1 MQGVGQEM
9 GIWSGNHTSR
19 LFGKDVDHLP
29 CRLRA
34 NAETAP
40 LFWGRK
46 RVVSGEGSSIGKS
59 LPKDSA
65 KPRQRQTAERAAWLH
80 PHLLECDPVGLQ
92 LQDPAQQDVVVSQ
105 LHPPR
110 VWLQGSEVDAHRVRG
125 SPRWEVEM
133 DATGQD
139 HFAAFRSHSKASR
152 RNTRMYDTVQ

>member
-1 MQGVGQEM
+1 MLTSLNE
-9 GIWSGNHTSR
+9 NHT
-19 LFGKDVDHLP
+19 LLGEDVNHSP

-40 LFWGRK
+40 LFWRRK
-46 RVVSGEGSSIGKS
+46 RVVSGEGYIIGKS

-65 KPRQRQTAERAAWLH
+65 KPRQRQTAERAAWLC
-80 PHLLECDPVGLQ
+80 PHLLESDPVRLQ

-110 VWLQGSEVDAHRVRG
+110 VWLQGSEVDPHRVRG
-125 SPRWEVEM
+125 SPRWKVET

-152 RNTRMYDTVQ
+152 RNTWMYDTLQ